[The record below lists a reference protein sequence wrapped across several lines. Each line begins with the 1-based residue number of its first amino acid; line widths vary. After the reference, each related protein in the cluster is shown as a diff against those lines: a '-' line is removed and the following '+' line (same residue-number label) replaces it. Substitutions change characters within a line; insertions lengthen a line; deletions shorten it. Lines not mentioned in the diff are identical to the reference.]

1 MYLFNVQSLSV
12 QSRDHRRCCVF
23 CCVYLISTHL
33 VQSVRLSLTHRYRRY
48 HQLIMLCSCS
58 IQSDYSFLFIH
69 WFLQLLFLFFYT
81 NVYGKTKWIEHFALY
96 SIHKLWCPFTT
107 VASVTLMISTKRCLD
122 HDIEPNC
129 IWNVYTCKGKIY
141 HFINIRFHEKRS
153 TSNWQN
159 NTIPISSG
167 LEVMAQHQLVSS
179 PQSQTF
185 GQFYH
190 ISHYSCWKWSSH
202 WVSNHCKYQRYQFW
216 PLLRKSLLNK
226 PEFHKQFHELDA
238 ITTNHS
244 EISSAS
250 TKLIDYSTTV

>member
-1 MYLFNVQSLSV
+1 MQWTDSRWRYVFVQLLSV

-141 HFINIRFHEKRS
+141 HFINSTRNGRPVIDRTIRSRS
-153 TSNWQN
+153 VV
-159 NTIPISSG
+159 G
-167 LEVMAQHQLVSS
+167 
-179 PQSQTF
+179 
-185 GQFYH
+185 
-190 ISHYSCWKWSSH
+190 WKWWH
-202 WVSNHCKYQRYQFW
+202 N
-216 PLLRKSLLNK
+216 
-226 PEFHKQFHELDA
+226 
-238 ITTNHS
+238 TNW
-244 EISSAS
+244 
-250 TKLIDYSTTV
+250 